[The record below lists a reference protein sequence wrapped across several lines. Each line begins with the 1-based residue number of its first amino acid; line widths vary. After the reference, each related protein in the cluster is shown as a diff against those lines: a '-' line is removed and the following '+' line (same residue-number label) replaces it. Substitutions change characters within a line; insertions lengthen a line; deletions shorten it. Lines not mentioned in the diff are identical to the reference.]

1 MFFLLESLLKLA
13 CFAQHEVVSKEYQ
26 TKYPSDVSDE
36 EWAFI
41 SPYLALCREDSP
53 QREHSLR
60 GVFNGLRYIVRTG
73 NQWRFMPGDL
83 PPWTVVYQQTQRWI
97 QAGVFEIVV
106 DDLRSLL
113 RAFTGRNIKPTA
125 VILDSRTLQSTP
137 ESGARAGYDGAKRR
151 KGSKVHA
158 AVDTLGN
165 LLALHVTSATEQ
177 DRAQVD
183 RLAEEVQLITEQN
196 IEIGYVD
203 QGYTGENPANAAL
216 KHGIHL
222 EVVKHTEAKR
232 GFVLLPRRWVVERSF
247 AWAARFRRLAK
258 DYERLSTSLAG
269 YHYFAFAWIM
279 LAQIIKITH
288 ASQ

>member
-1 MFFLLESLLKLA
+1 
-13 CFAQHEVVSKEYQ
+13 VSKEYR

-36 EWAFI
+36 EWAFML
-41 SPYLALCREDSP
+41 PYLALCREDSP

-97 QAGVFEIVV
+97 RAGVFEIVV

-113 RAFTGRNIKPTA
+113 RVFAGRNMQPTA
-125 VILDSRTLQSTP
+125 MILDSRTVQSTP

-165 LLALHVTSATEQ
+165 LLALHVTAATEQ

-183 RLAEEVQLITEQN
+183 RLAEEVQRITEQN
-196 IEIGYVD
+196 VEIGYVD
-203 QGYTGENPANAAL
+203 QGYTGEDAANAAG
-216 KHGIHL
+216 KHGIQL
-222 EVVKHTEAKR
+222 EVIKHTQAKR

-247 AWAARFRRLAK
+247 AWAARFRRLAR
-258 DYERLSTSLAG
+258 DYERLSNSLAG
-269 YHYFAFAWIM
+269 YHYFAFAWLM
-279 LAQIIKITH
+279 LAQIVKITH